1 MHLYQLVISTIVAE
15 VLFCI
20 YPYMLSYNFF
30 SFNNLMIF
38 LASEIDYLICL
49 YATLVY
55 DFSTSR
61 IVVCLFV
68 RFVSCDNC
76 VLYEL
81 LNLLFLVIYFWRIYS
96 IIYRFNPWGKNLV
109 CQTVL

>member
-61 IVVCLFV
+61 TVVCLFV
-68 RFVSCDNC
+68 RFVSFENC
-76 VLYEL
+76 VYRKIVAKSPFSW
-81 LNLLFLVIYFWRIYS
+81 LFYWRIYFILS
-96 IIYRFNPWGKNLV
+96 HINP
-109 CQTVL
+109 